1 MSKRKVPAKVQTVAL
16 TSRSRDWEEESIKN
30 IVLNNY
36 ILSKRESQ
44 TISNG
49 HVDLRWKTKRWGIKI
64 RDDA

>member
-1 MSKRKVPAKVQTVAL
+1 MSQRKVSAKVQTDAT
-16 TSRSRDWEEESIKN
+16 TSRRGDWEEELIKN

-49 HVDLRWKTKRWGIKI
+49 HVDLRRKNKR
-64 RDDA
+64 

>member
-1 MSKRKVPAKVQTVAL
+1 MSQRKVPAKVQIDAL
-16 TSRSRDWEEESIKN
+16 TSRSRDWEEELIKN

-49 HVDLRWKTKRWGIKI
+49 HVDLRWKTKGWGGKIK
-64 RDDA
+64 DDA